1 MAIDAKMSL
10 LSKAEKKLSTEI
22 TAFEMN
28 RVLSIMADLIL
39 ESSMCRISE
48 LVELNRNQ
56 IDFENRQFIVHG
68 KGDKERM
75 AFIDRVTAYVLKEYL
90 NSRTDENEALFVNR
104 YGNRL
109 STDGVRFMLKTLAK
123 KVDVFHVHPHKFRRT
138 SATNNARRG
147 MPVQHIQ
154 FLLGHESIDTTMEYV
169 QTLGEDAKLKYLQYV
184 G

>member
-1 MAIDAKMSL
+1 M
-10 LSKAEKKLSTEI
+10 
-22 TAFEMN
+22 
-28 RVLSIMADLIL
+28 
-39 ESSMCRISE
+39 
-48 LVELNRNQ
+48 
-56 IDFENRQFIVHG
+56 
-68 KGDKERM
+68 
-75 AFIDRVTAYVLKEYL
+75 
-90 NSRTDENEALFVNR
+90 NR